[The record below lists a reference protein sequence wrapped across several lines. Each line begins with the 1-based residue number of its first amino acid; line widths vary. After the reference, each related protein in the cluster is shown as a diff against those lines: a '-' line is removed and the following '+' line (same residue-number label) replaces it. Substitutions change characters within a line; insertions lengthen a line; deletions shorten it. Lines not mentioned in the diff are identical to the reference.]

1 MKKMLAQADA
11 EVKYEEDKGP
21 WPGPVWTWGAA
32 MDREEVGEQQGDG
45 NSRRGSISSINKTT
59 IRAAGTEEPYT
70 GRNQTKVRKDDTSN
84 YFYILDN

>member
-1 MKKMLAQADA
+1 
-11 EVKYEEDKGP
+11 
-21 WPGPVWTWGAA
+21 
-32 MDREEVGEQQGDG
+32 MDREEVEEQQGDG
-45 NSRRGSISSINKTT
+45 NSRRGSNSSINKTT